1 MALTLRR
8 DAEPTGPLA
17 DDYLVEGDAAAE
29 PTRTAGAQIAQAL
42 QVLLILV
49 MAALSLG
56 IFWLLALLLNIL

>member
-8 DAEPTGPLA
+8 DGEPSGPLA
-17 DDYLVEGDAAAE
+17 DDYLVEGDVTAE
-29 PTRTAGAQIAQAL
+29 PQRSAGAQAAQAL
-42 QVLLILV
+42 QVLLILF